1 MALCPL
7 AIASKG
13 NANDGTGEYYFALNG
28 GGTGPVVDSAF
39 VATGLGSPPNGGS
52 FTTRSEDTTGAGL
65 PAFVMTDIPGV
76 ARWAIGTTGIE
87 AGANSGDNFAIFAY
101 ADNGAFLTAPMTIN
115 RASGGVAMPNGLTVG
130 NTLISTGPASVGTA
144 ATVGGGLLEIEGTL
158 GLGRV
163 FDDVYNPALA
173 PQINI
178 LVTQTSP
185 FPASPLPAGFSSY
198 NVGAVFQVPK
208 TGLYALTGT
217 VGINSAVGETFT
229 CAPGDCVSLIL
240 QPQPVGALQGGVF
253 VDLTPIPLGIEVDR
267 TWTNSI
273 VVKLTGLYNYQAQL
287 GVYNLSGT
295 MAYSAGNT
303 VSSAISITALC

>member
-7 AIASKG
+7 AIASTADRT
-13 NANDGTGEYYFALNG
+13 NGTGEFYFALNG
-28 GGTGPVVDSAF
+28 GGTGPVVDQAF
-39 VATGLGSPPNGGS
+39 VATGTGTPPNQGS
-52 FTTRSEDTTGAGL
+52 FTAVSQDTTGAGTA
-65 PAFVMTDIPGV
+65 AFIMTNIAGV
-76 ARWAIGTTGIE
+76 DRFAIGQTGIE
-87 AGANSGDNFAIFAY
+87 AGANSGDNLAIFSY
-101 ADNGAFLTAPMTIN
+101 ADNGAFLAAPLIIE
-115 RASGGVAMPNGLTVG
+115 RASGGVTMANGVTVG
-130 NTLISTGPASVGTA
+130 NSLTSTGPASVGTA

-163 FDDVYNPALA
+163 FDAVYNPALA

-295 MAYSAGNT
+295 MAYSAGNA
-303 VSSAISITALC
+303 VASAISITALC